1 MYIPLGEN
9 DNNPV
14 AVLNARKTIDLP
26 EVAVVTHFGKAFEEF
41 IKNNNCEK
49 VDTLHLETTETN
61 IYVTEINGRKIALV
75 NPLIGAP
82 MTTNTIEH
90 LVANGVKSIVA
101 CGDLYSNNSN
111 DVGKVIIPN
120 SVIRGDGIS
129 SQYVRTSRNI
139 FTDKSKRDIL
149 EKRLKEN
156 NINFKEDEILSTDIR
171 RNKFKGIYSYEASGI
186 LATSMFRN
194 IESIYLGYVREKDER
209 PKKEEK
215 DLLEVAIKTAGDMAL
230 KEEFYNKDSLSNDS
244 EKYKV
249 EIEDNKIEIN
259 KDNSMPN
266 TVVMCFFEE
275 VIDKYKDKMKC
286 RKVPINI
293 RGIDFNVYVINV
305 NGKEI
310 GFVQALIGSS
320 GSSILMEELASHG
333 TKNILACGGAG
344 VLENEENS
352 LYVPVI
358 GLKNDGVSTNLSFG
372 DFIRSDKQVVNI
384 IKKYFEN
391 KPVSCKPCA
400 TWTTDASR
408 RETRDTIDSR
418 VLDINKRVYPENMP
432 ILVEMEYAALLSTA
446 KKNNINFGQVLY
458 GGDKLFKGKEYNQ
471 NNWTKDNIREVLFES
486 VLDLAS
492 NFELELEQSKNVGR

>member
-9 DNNPV
+9 DTNPV
-14 AVLNARKTIDLP
+14 AVLNAKKTVDLP
-26 EVAVVTHFGKAFEEF
+26 EVAVVTHFGEAFEEF
-41 IKNNNCEK
+41 IKKNNCKK

-61 IYVTEINGRKIALV
+61 IYVIEIDGKKIALV

-101 CGDLYSNNSN
+101 CGDLYSNNEN
-111 DVGKVIIPN
+111 DIGKVVVPS
-120 SVIRGDGIS
+120 SVIRGDGTS
-129 SQYVRTSRNI
+129 CQYARPSRSI
-139 FTDKSKRDIL
+139 ITDKSQIHIL

-171 RNKFKGIYSYEASGI
+171 RNKFKGIYSYEASAI
-186 LATSMFRN
+186 LATSIFRD
-194 IESIYLGYVREKDER
+194 IETLYFGCVREKDG
-209 PKKEEK
+209 KHQAKENE
-215 DLLEVAIKTAGDMAL
+215 LLDIAIRTARDMAE
-230 KEEFYNKDSLSNDS
+230 KEEFHNKNILSNDS

-249 EIEDNKIEIN
+249 EIENTPVEIN
-259 KDNSMPN
+259 KDNNLPS

-275 VIDKYKDKMKC
+275 VIDKCKDKIEC

-293 RGIDFNVYVINV
+293 RGIDFNVYVANINE
-305 NGKEI
+305 KEI

-320 GSSILMEELASHG
+320 GSSILMEELVSHG
-333 TKNILACGGAG
+333 TKNILVCGGAG

-352 LYVPVI
+352 LYVPAI

-372 DFIRSDKQVVNI
+372 DFIQSDKEVVNI
-384 IKKYFEN
+384 IKKYFDD
-391 KPVSCKPCA
+391 KPFKCKPCA

-418 VLDINKRVYPENMP
+418 VLDINKRVYPETMP

-446 KKNNINFGQVLY
+446 KWNNINFGQVLY

-492 NFELELEQSKNVGR
+492 NFELELEQSKNIGR